1 MEFPELKRAVRELAQ
16 LWDADVVLV
25 EDKASGTQLIQEMR
39 SEDFSTIEPAPTMD
53 GDKIMR
59 LHSQTAKIQGGF
71 ALFPEHAHWLDAYLL
86 ELTTFPNSKYDDQ
99 VDSTVNAL
107 AWYTGQANSSFA
119 NAIGFLRNE
128 IARSNKGLPKPK

>member
-1 MEFPELKRAVRELAQ
+1 
-16 LWDADVVLV
+16 
-25 EDKASGTQLIQEMR
+25 
-39 SEDFSTIEPAPTMD
+39 MD

-128 IARSNKGLPKPK
+128 IEKQQGPSKTKMIRVWVPGTSSTWYLITGRQVAIPEDRIIEATEEEAISIFRAGGKRVE